1 MYDSRE
7 PSADNSLTA
16 TSFFNVNM
24 RLHFLLKKNYLSLR
38 IIIKFIQMCLSTKL
52 TSNVIKILYSKA

>member
-24 RLHFLLKKNYLSLR
+24 RLHFLLKKITFYL
-38 IIIKFIQMCLSTKL
+38 KKL
-52 TSNVIKILYSKA
+52 LIFKNNH